1 MTAPT
6 ITSDMIPRDALTAQT
21 DYAREL
27 SAEISR
33 YLEPH
38 QETASANWG
47 HVADMARIASALG
60 AVRRIIDN
68 SAGQHGATVPTTTKG
83 EE

>member
-6 ITSDMIPRDALTAQT
+6 ITSDMIPRDALTQQT

-33 YLEPH
+33 YLETH

-47 HVADMARIASALG
+47 HVGDMARIASALG
-60 AVRRIIDN
+60 AIRRIIDN
-68 SAGQHGATVPTTTKG
+68 N
-83 EE
+83 